1 MSELEF
7 DGKKAKLSYNSEI
20 NFKMSSLNVKH
31 VERIHCLNIG
41 KPLQSFAFSSIK

>member
-20 NFKMSSLNVKH
+20 NFKMSSLNVPKTCGTYSLSKY
-31 VERIHCLNIG
+31 R
-41 KPLQSFAFSSIK
+41 